1 MTILL
6 AIWTFLKSPI
16 GKYLLIGLAFFAVI
30 FGIFEA
36 GRQSGIAH
44 ERKASDKAIAVVQAN
59 YDSCQKNEAVQK
71 SAIDAQNASIAS
83 MKVDSDRQIKGL
95 SEALVGARKS
105 ALIHSQRADTLAA
118 LKPKGADV
126 CARVQDV
133 DKAVMEGLK

>member
-6 AIWTFLKSPI
+6 AVWTFLKSPI
-16 GKYLLIGLAFFAVI
+16 GRYLLIGLAFFAVI

-59 YDSCQKNEAVQK
+59 YDSCQKNEATQE
-71 SAIDAQNASIAS
+71 SAIQAQNASIAAL
-83 MKVDSDRQIKGL
+83 KADSDQRAKTL
-95 SEALVGARKS
+95 SDALVAARKT
-105 ALIHSQRADTLAA
+105 ALTASQRADKLLA

-126 CARVQDV
+126 CARVLDV
-133 DKAVMEGLK
+133 DKAVLEGLK